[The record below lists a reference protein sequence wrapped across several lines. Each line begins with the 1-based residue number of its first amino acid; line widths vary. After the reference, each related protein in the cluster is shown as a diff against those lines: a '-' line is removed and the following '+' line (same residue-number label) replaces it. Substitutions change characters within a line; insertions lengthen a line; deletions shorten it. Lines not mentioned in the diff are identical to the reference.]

1 MSKFERER
9 ILGAAIRLIGM
20 MLRGPMLRERFD
32 QPGEKLNVDDRFAEK
47 AILIVD
53 GRGSSH
59 DQYRIMAMLMI
70 MRAISGAMRFG

>member
-1 MSKFERER
+1 
-9 ILGAAIRLIGM
+9 
-20 MLRGPMLRERFD
+20 MLRERFD